1 METVV
6 AFTAIAVSIMIGLA
20 ALGTALGF
28 GMLGGKFLEAAARQP
43 ELAPQLQVKMFI
55 VAGLIDAIAM
65 IGVAGCI
72 AIHFRKPV
80 LNSVRLS
87 AIRRSP
93 DKGGPLWIS
102 TQL

>member
-28 GMLGGKFLEAAARQP
+28 GMLGGKFPEAAARQP

-65 IGVAGCI
+65 IGVAV
-72 AIHFRKPV
+72 ALLFTFANPF
-80 LNSVRLS
+80 L
-87 AIRRSP
+87 
-93 DKGGPLWIS
+93 
-102 TQL
+102 TQLG